1 MKKIIKFVVYLF
13 YKYYDKGSTQSVA
26 YPSALMSTSLLIYI
40 NITTILIALGVD
52 YNRISP
58 VIESY
63 GRGIRFLSAF
73 LLWLPFFFLLKIFLK
88 KKDIVKLSYTNRVIR
103 IGNVSLLFYVIISM
117 LIITFVIK

>member
-1 MKKIIKFVVYLF
+1 MKNILEFVIYIF
-13 YKYYDKGSTQSVA
+13 YRYYDKGSTQSIA

-40 NITTILIALGVD
+40 NLSTLLIALGVD

-73 LLWLPFFFLLKIFLK
+73 LLWLPFFFLLKMFFRK
-88 KKDIVKLSYTNRVIR
+88 KNIVKKSYTNQVVR
-103 IGNVSLLFYVIISM
+103 IGNVSLLLYIIFSM
-117 LIITFVIK
+117 LILIFLIK

>member
-1 MKKIIKFVVYLF
+1 MKKIIEFVVYIF
-13 YKYYDKGSTQSVA
+13 YRYYDKGSTQSIA

-40 NITTILIALGVD
+40 NLSTLLIALGVD

-73 LLWLPFFFLLKIFLK
+73 LLWLPFFFLLKMFLR
-88 KKDIVKLSYTNRVIR
+88 KKDIVKKSYTNQVVR
-103 IGNVSLLFYVIISM
+103 IGNISLLLYIIFSM
-117 LIITFVIK
+117 LILIFLIK

>member
-1 MKKIIKFVVYLF
+1 MKKIIEFVVYIF
-13 YKYYDKGSTQSVA
+13 YRYYDKGSTQSIA

-40 NITTILIALGVD
+40 NLSTLLIALGVD

-73 LLWLPFFFLLKIFLK
+73 LLWLPFFFLLKMFLR
-88 KKDIVKLSYTNRVIR
+88 KKDIAKKSYTNQVVRM
-103 IGNVSLLFYVIISM
+103 GNISLLLYIIFSM
-117 LIITFVIK
+117 LILIFLIK